1 MAPPRLT
8 LSHNRLC
15 GRLRTSAGGAK
26 CAPDPIRRAL
36 TRLEG
41 RAKGNLVG
49 VRAVDNYERGA
60 PGGNKHMAERALRGP
75 RLGATSYE
83 NDRNTDLAP
92 RQEVAFDCPK

>member
-15 GRLRTSAGGAK
+15 GRLRTSAGRAN

-41 RAKGNLVG
+41 LAKGNLVG
-49 VRAVDNYERGA
+49 VRAVDTTN
-60 PGGNKHMAERALRGP
+60 AERP
-75 RLGATSYE
+75 EATSTWPNAHYV
-83 NDRNTDLAP
+83 AP
-92 RQEVAFDCPK
+92 A